1 MQSTFNDP
9 LVMTSTPSTPTA
21 PRPTRVA
28 ETGHSYR
35 VSSYEL
41 RAGLE
46 VAALAVDSLPAD
58 VLREFQR
65 LRGCWVNGP
74 GLASPGASP
83 LLLRRAGVVM

>member
-1 MQSTFNDP
+1 MNP
-9 LVMTSTPSTPTA
+9 IPVP
-21 PRPTRVA
+21 PRPARVV

-41 RAGLE
+41 RDGLE
-46 VAALAVDSLPAD
+46 IAALAIESLPAD

-74 GLASPGASP
+74 GLASSSASP
-83 LLLRRAGVVM
+83 LLLRRAGVSM